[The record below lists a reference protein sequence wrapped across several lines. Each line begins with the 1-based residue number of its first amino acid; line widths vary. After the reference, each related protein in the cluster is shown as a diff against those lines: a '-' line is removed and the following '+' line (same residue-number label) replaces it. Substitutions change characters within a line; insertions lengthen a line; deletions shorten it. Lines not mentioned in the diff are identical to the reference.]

1 MDTKKYLVREGVDW
15 INGARV
21 PADRI
26 VALTDAE
33 ALYDKGLGRI
43 EPLPA
48 KAGSRKTP
56 KGEEKSAESAPN
68 G

>member
-1 MDTKKYLVREGVDW
+1 MDTKNYLVREGVDW

-26 VALTDAE
+26 VSLTDAE
-33 ALYDKGLGRI
+33 ALYDMGLGRI
-43 EPLPA
+43 EALPA
-48 KAGSRKTP
+48 KAGSRKIP
-56 KGEEKSAESAPN
+56 KGEQKSAASVPN